1 MKLEEKEKEIDEN
14 ESASSDSED
23 AYLID
28 DFYSDADTPTQD
40 ATKDS
45 LSHETKSQTSQQTV
59 PEANKGTPQFKKETL
74 IIEDDFDVEDSP

>member
-45 LSHETKSQTSQQTV
+45 LSHETKSQTS
-59 PEANKGTPQFKKETL
+59 
-74 IIEDDFDVEDSP
+74 